1 MNKMPIDDFTELNLT
16 IAQDLADRGLRS
28 KAASRI
34 LGLLIASLIS
44 VLLAVFST
52 STIMG
57 SIIYFPQRY
66 DFQIVLAVSLLL
78 VGVSCSW
85 VGITALSNIDGFDKI
100 RVHKEIG
107 DDNYPHILFDP
118 IRDKNYYL
126 GIKNTL
132 VEASPVSLPA
142 LIPGTVIYFLNS
154 LSSGRFSTIFI
165 GVVLNIIVAFLIL
178 LSIRK
183 EMAADREGRHKEV
196 RRIKREL
203 PEVYKR
209 LENEPE
215 VYVVLDERW

>member
-1 MNKMPIDDFTELNLT
+1 MSETPNDDFIGFNRTV
-16 IAQDLADRGLRS
+16 AQDLADRGLRS
-28 KAASRI
+28 KAVSRI

-44 VLLAVFST
+44 ILLAIFST
-52 STIMG
+52 TTSSG
-57 SIIYFPQRY
+57 SFIYFPLRY
-66 DFQIVLAVSLLL
+66 DFQIILAISALLGGL
-78 VGVSCSW
+78 SVTW
-85 VGITALSNIDGFDKI
+85 VGITALSSIDGFDKF

-118 IRDKNYYL
+118 IRDRSYSR

-142 LIPGTVIYFLNS
+142 LIPGTVIYLFNA

-165 GVVLNIIVAFLIL
+165 GVVMNIIVALLIL
-178 LSIRK
+178 SSIRK

-196 RRIKREL
+196 RRIEREL

-209 LENEPE
+209 LENESE

>member
-1 MNKMPIDDFTELNLT
+1 MSKMPNDDFTGLNRT

-34 LGLLIASLIS
+34 LGLVIASLIS
-44 VLLAVFST
+44 VLLAIFST
-52 STIMG
+52 STIEG
-57 SIIYFPQRY
+57 SVIYFPLRY
-66 DFQIVLAVSLLL
+66 DVQIILAILLLL
-78 VGVSCSW
+78 VGVSCAW
-85 VGITALSNIDGFDKI
+85 VGRTALSSIDGFDKF

-118 IRDKNYYL
+118 IRDKNYSL
-126 GIKNTL
+126 GIKNIL

-154 LSSGRFSTIFI
+154 LLSGRFSTIFI

-183 EMAADREGRHKEV
+183 EMAADREGRHKEA
-196 RRIKREL
+196 RRIEREL